1 MRPLSLAFAVA
12 LTATCLSAQD
22 WRGQL
27 KMVENDLRTQHY
39 GHARKWSIKLINSMT
54 DHLGTGPDATYTLA
68 LTVAYR
74 AMAEQGLKKPEDAD
88 WYWHVAT
95 NLHPKLADAD
105 FSRLGEVGEW
115 FAAQKAIGKI
125 ADDLPAAVV
134 TKKIEPKCP
143 LSAIQGAYYQ
153 PVTIGAVITDG
164 VARSPKLVS
173 PSAAPTLVYAAFESL
188 KQWQFEGNGRYE
200 VTVNFAPPAQ

>member
-1 MRPLSLAFAVA
+1 MRPLLLVFA
-12 LTATCLSAQD
+12 LTATTLSAQD

-27 KMVENDLRTQHY
+27 EMVENDLRTHHY

-74 AMAEQGLKKPEDAD
+74 AMAEQGLKKPEEAD

-95 NLHPKLADAD
+95 NLYPKLADTD
-105 FSRLGEVGEW
+105 FTSLGEVGEW
-115 FAAQKAIGKI
+115 FAAKKRIDKI
-125 ADDLPAAVV
+125 PGDLPSAIVV
-134 TKKIEPKCP
+134 RRIEPKCP

-153 PVTIGAVITDG
+153 PVTIGALISDG
-164 VARSPKLVS
+164 VARAPRLVS

-188 KQWQFEGNGRYE
+188 KQWQFEGSGKYE